1 MKLIQPPSYASLR
14 AQLNDS
20 RAKAGLPPAPE
31 EVGEAPRAEAPS
43 HEGVIADLAA
53 PDHTKTSSPRSAT
66 GRTETPPASGAPP
79 MRARTEEA
87 AAQAAGSA
95 LAARKV
101 YKFRVPIPVAAPG
114 GEFARLIEA
123 YGAADAMGMI
133 LKSALDAWIAAYGP
147 DSAVLDQP
155 GYPTTGAVFGT
166 TRRFAQELVA
176 DVRRRIDPY
185 DRRADGF
192 IAQRIA
198 VSALSAYLG
207 KG

>member
-31 EVGEAPRAEAPS
+31 ASEEAPRAEAQGPANIDI
-43 HEGVIADLAA
+43 GVAA
-53 PDHTKTSSPRSAT
+53 PDHPKTSPPRSAT
-66 GRTETPPASGAPP
+66 GRTETPPASAAPP
-79 MRARTEEA
+79 KRVRTEDA
-87 AAQAAGSA
+87 AARAADPA
-95 LAARKV
+95 PVARKV

-114 GEFARLIEA
+114 GEFAKLIDA
-123 YGAADAMGMI
+123 YGEVDAMGMI
-133 LKSALDAWIAAYGP
+133 LKSALDAWIAGYGP
-147 DSAVLDQP
+147 ESAVLDQP
-155 GYPTTGAVFGT
+155 GYSVTCATFGT
-166 TRRFAQELVA
+166 TRRFTQDLVA